1 MSNKFSEAL
10 EVILHHEGGYVNH
23 PKDPGGMTNM
33 GVTKRVYEEHVGYG
47 VSEHT
52 MQNLTKE
59 DVEPIYKKN
68 YWDRVKGD
76 DLPEGLDLCIFDFA
90 VNAGPGRAAKF
101 IQRLVNTTVDGGI
114 GPNTLKCINDHVK
127 QYGVSTTIDQYQ
139 SERHN
144 YYQSLSTFETFG
156 RGWTRRVDEVTEKAK
171 EWIS

>member
-1 MSNKFSEAL
+1 MKHNWEKSL

-23 PKDPGGMTNM
+23 PKDPGGETNM
-33 GVTKRVYEEHVGYG
+33 GVTKRVYEEHGG
-47 VSEHT
+47 TKDMKE
-52 MQNLTKE
+52 LTHE
-59 DVEPIYKKN
+59 DVAPIYKKG

-114 GPNTLKCINDHVK
+114 GPNTLGKIKEYVVT
-127 QYGVSTTIDQYQ
+127 YGIEETISSYALMRQ
-139 SERHN
+139 N
-144 YYQSLSTFETFG
+144 YYESLSTFDTFG
-156 RGWTRRVDEVTEKAK
+156 KGWTRRVSEVTEKAK

>member
-139 SERHN
+139 SERQN
-144 YYQSLSTFETFG
+144 YYERLSTFETFG

-171 EWIS
+171 EWIR